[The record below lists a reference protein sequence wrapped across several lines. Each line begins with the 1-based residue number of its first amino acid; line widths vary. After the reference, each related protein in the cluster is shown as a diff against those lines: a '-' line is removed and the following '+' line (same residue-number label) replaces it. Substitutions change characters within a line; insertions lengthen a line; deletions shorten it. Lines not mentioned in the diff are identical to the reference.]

1 MMLRVRSPRVP
12 MVLAT
17 AFCLVL
23 LTLSGHAQQKGKKEY
38 VFHGTVERVDAKS
51 RTLTVAN
58 EAIEGWMGAM
68 TMSYGVDN
76 AEVLNRLKS
85 GDKIVAK
92 VYEGDFQRL
101 YDVRIAPPPKK

>member
-1 MMLRVRSPRVP
+1 MMRVRSTRPM

-23 LTLSGHAQQKGKKEY
+23 LTLTGQAQQKGKKEY
-38 VFHGTVERVDAKS
+38 VFHGTVEKVDAKS
-51 RTLTVAN
+51 KTLTVAN
-58 EAIEGWMGAM
+58 EAVEGWMGAM

-76 AEVLNRLKS
+76 ADVLNRLKS

-92 VYEGDFQRL
+92 VYEGDFQKL
-101 YDVRIAPPPKK
+101 YDVRLAPPPPKK